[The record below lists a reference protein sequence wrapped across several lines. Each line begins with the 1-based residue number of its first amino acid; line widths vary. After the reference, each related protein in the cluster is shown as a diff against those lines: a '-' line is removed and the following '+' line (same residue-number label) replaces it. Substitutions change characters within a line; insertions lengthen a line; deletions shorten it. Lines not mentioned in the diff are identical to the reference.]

1 MHQLLC
7 HENIYVIFW
16 RSLEMPLIDWKVEL
30 KLKWKKYCVLSAAGA
45 DNVNNNFNDNANGN
59 NIIFTIQDIKL
70 HAPIVTLSQETIK
83 TIKTSYQRIWK
94 ISLLEWI

>member
-1 MHQLLC
+1 
-7 HENIYVIFW
+7 
-16 RSLEMPLIDWKVEL
+16 MPLIDWKVEL

-59 NIIFTIQDIKL
+59 NIIFIIKDIKL

>member
-1 MHQLLC
+1 
-7 HENIYVIFW
+7 
-16 RSLEMPLIDWKVEL
+16 MPLIDWKVEL

-59 NIIFTIQDIKL
+59 NIIFTIKDIKL

>member
-1 MHQLLC
+1 
-7 HENIYVIFW
+7 
-16 RSLEMPLIDWKVEL
+16 MPLIDWKVEL

-45 DNVNNNFNDNANGN
+45 YNVNNNFNDNANGN

>member
-1 MHQLLC
+1 
-7 HENIYVIFW
+7 
-16 RSLEMPLIDWKVEL
+16 MPLIDWKVEL
-30 KLKWKKYCVLSAAGA
+30 KLKWKKYCVLSAADA